1 MNLFIDT
8 TNWKLVYI
16 LEKNNEI
23 VDKLIVDNN
32 KKISDIAI
40 EKLKEFLT
48 NNNLTIKDIDSF
60 YLTKGPGSYT
70 GVRVGLTIVKTIKVL
85 NNNIKVYLI
94 DSLMFQSGKNKAI
107 SILDARGHKYYFAV
121 YDQFKILENVQLIEA
136 DRLDFYIKKYKDF
149 KLVKDYEI
157 DFANTYLET
166 KEMFELVDDINS
178 INPLYVK
185 GFI

>member
-16 LEKNNEI
+16 LEKDNKI
-23 VDKLIVDNN
+23 IDRLIIDNN
-32 KKISDIAI
+32 KKISDVAI
-40 EKLKEFLT
+40 EKLKDFLT
-48 NNNLTIKDIDSF
+48 NNQLTIKDIDSF

-94 DSLMFQSGKNKAI
+94 DSLMFQAGKNKAI
-107 SILDARGHKYYFAV
+107 SILDARGNKYYFAV
-121 YDQFKILENVQLIEA
+121 YDQFKILEDIQLIES
-136 DRLDFYIKKYKDF
+136 DQLDFYIKKYSNF
-149 KLVKDYEI
+149 KLIKDYEI

-166 KEMFELVDDINS
+166 KEMFELVDDVNN